1 MLRGR
6 QVADIQYCPPRQQ
19 GIGKMKSVKLKN
31 YFSYATLAFGI
42 FALGSTLASNIN
54 LSSNT
59 AVEFGQ
65 GVAQATS
72 CTGDEKLTVTPFS
85 KYDNSTSFFYLS
97 DISFSNIPANCI
109 SNEFIIG
116 VQSANS
122 SVILDGI
129 NTIARVLYSG
139 ASTTTVYSGQT
150 GTSSFG
156 GEIRSVDESNG
167 YGSFTL
173 HITGD
178 LPLADDVYSI
188 SIESKNGLDISSI
201 EAINICVS
209 NLGGEFTATE
219 IINLLGFNSS
229 SELQT
234 AINESQFLFHV
245 AGYDG
250 VPTSGYL
257 TGGGDVSNTQELFC
271 GNSSDNNVHS
281 IDSDSDSNGVF
292 RKDLFLGGAGND
304 ILDMAWNA
312 IFYGGPGDDS
322 ITSSSEG
329 GDYYP

>member
-1 MLRGR
+1 
-6 QVADIQYCPPRQQ
+6 
-19 GIGKMKSVKLKN
+19 MKKVKLRT

-72 CTGDEKLTVTPFS
+72 CTGDEKLTVTPFT

-109 SNEFIIG
+109 NKEFIIG
-116 VQSANS
+116 VQSENS
-122 SVILDGI
+122 SVILDGT
-129 NTIARVLYSG
+129 NTSARVLYFG
-139 ASTTTVYSGQT
+139 AFTTTVYSGQT

-156 GEIRSVDESNG
+156 GEIRSAGDSNG

-178 LPLADDVYSI
+178 MPLADDVYSL
-188 SIESKNGLDISSI
+188 SIESKNGLDVSSI
-201 EAINICVS
+201 EAINVCVS

-229 SELQT
+229 AELQI
-234 AINESQFLFHV
+234 AINENQLLFHV

-257 TGGGDVSNTQELFC
+257 TGGWDASVIQELFC
-271 GNSSDNNVHS
+271 GNSSDNNVYS
-281 IDSDSDSNGVF
+281 IDSDRDSHGVF
-292 RKDLFLGGAGND
+292 RRDVFLGGAGND
-304 ILDMAWNA
+304 VLGMAWAA
-312 IFYGGPGDDS
+312 IFYGGPGNDAILDS
-322 ITSSSEG
+322 AEG

>member
-1 MLRGR
+1 MK
-6 QVADIQYCPPRQQ
+6 
-19 GIGKMKSVKLKN
+19 KMKLKT
-31 YFSYATLAFGI
+31 YLSYATLVIGI

-54 LSSNT
+54 LNSNT

-72 CTGDEKLTVTPFS
+72 CTGDEELTVTPFS
-85 KYDNSTSFFYLS
+85 KYDNSTSLFYLT
-97 DISFSNIPANCI
+97 DNRISNIPANCK
-109 SNEFIIG
+109 NKEFIIG
-116 VQSANS
+116 VQSENS
-122 SVILDGI
+122 NVILDGS
-129 NTIARVLYSG
+129 NTAARVIYSG

-150 GTSSFG
+150 GTSAFG
-156 GEIRSVDESNG
+156 GEIRSADESNG

-188 SIESKNGLDISSI
+188 SIESKNGLDVSSI

-229 SELQT
+229 AELQI

-245 AGYDG
+245 AGYQD

-257 TGGGDVSNTQELFC
+257 TAGQDASNIQELFC
-271 GNSSDNNVHS
+271 GNSLDNNVYT
-281 IDSDSDSNGVF
+281 IDSDNDNRGVF
-292 RKDLFLGGAGND
+292 RRDLFLGGAGND
-304 ILDMAWNA
+304 VLDMAWNG
-312 IFYGGPGDDS
+312 IFYGGPGNDA
-322 ITSSSEG
+322 IVTFSEG
-329 GDYYP
+329 GDYNP